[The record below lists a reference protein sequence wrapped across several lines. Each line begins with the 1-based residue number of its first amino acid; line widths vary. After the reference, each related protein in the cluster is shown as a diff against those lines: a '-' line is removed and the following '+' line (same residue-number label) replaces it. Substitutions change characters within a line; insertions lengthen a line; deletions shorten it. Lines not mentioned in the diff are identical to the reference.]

1 MEIRTSSDTRSRPD
15 LPTRRPPRGL
25 VRNVTSRLYYVPRSP
40 DASVDVLNYI
50 TSRPYKTFR
59 LSGFSTVHYIPT
71 VYTRLAHRTR
81 LSRPRWR
88 KSSGR
93 SGRTSRSGSASGSAS
108 GRLQT
113 KVGSM
118 PWLLR
123 DGELLWSSVSCFDI
137 HVHIQL

>member
-59 LSGFSTVHYIPT
+59 LSGFTTVHYIPT
-71 VYTRLAHRTR
+71 VYTRL
-81 LSRPRWR
+81 S
-88 KSSGR
+88 
-93 SGRTSRSGSASGSAS
+93 TSDAAWGAAAVALGATAAAASVAPDASGATEAAAAVAPNATAAAPHAAS
-108 GRLQT
+108 DVLSLVYT
-113 KVGSM
+113 VGM
-118 PWLLR
+118 
-123 DGELLWSSVSCFDI
+123 
-137 HVHIQL
+137 

>member
-59 LSGFSTVHYIPT
+59 LSGFSTVHYMAGLGPGQDDSIVSAAGRASRQGVRART
-71 VYTRLAHRTR
+71 VTMSSVGRRRESRREGNRTKFPYSKKCAKYTR
-81 LSRPRWR
+81 
-88 KSSGR
+88 SGCN
-93 SGRTSRSGSASGSAS
+93 
-108 GRLQT
+108 
-113 KVGSM
+113 V
-118 PWLLR
+118 
-123 DGELLWSSVSCFDI
+123 I
-137 HVHIQL
+137 